1 MFNAYV
7 HMCMIYLLYIIASNI
22 IRECPSTN
30 QHSSHIVYI
39 FAIKSCMVKSRTTSH
54 IIIEIWALYNLP
66 MAYVQLTGNNSGMNK
81 AGYCSNNSD
90 DAYEFKF

>member
-1 MFNAYV
+1 
-7 HMCMIYLLYIIASNI
+7 
-22 IRECPSTN
+22 
-30 QHSSHIVYI
+30 
-39 FAIKSCMVKSRTTSH
+39 MVKSRTTSH